1 MRAMQSVTLPIGR
14 TLIYSW
20 VPSREEFRMI
30 HARLAK
36 TCSGR
41 VNYAWITLGVVFFA
55 MLAGVGV
62 RAAPGVMIV
71 PLQQAF
77 GWDVSTISGA
87 VSLNIILMGATG
99 PFLTGLMQVIGL
111 KRTMVGCLT
120 ILMAGT
126 ALSTFMNQPW
136 QLFLT
141 WGLMVGIGSG
151 AGAVGFAGAVAN
163 RWFIH
168 RAGLAMG
175 LLTSANAA
183 GQLIFLPVLSL
194 LVQHFGWQGISICL
208 TAAIAVVIPVV
219 MLLLPESPAA
229 IGLPAYGGTSV
240 VPLPVFSGGNPFAV
254 AFGALARASKS
265 MDFWL
270 LCLTFGI
277 CGFSTNGLINTH
289 LIAYCADNGISQM
302 NGASILAVIGM
313 FSLIGSAA
321 SGWMCDRYSPRV
333 LLFWYYGLRGLSL
346 VIMPFTSFDSLSLS
360 VFAVFYGL
368 DWVATGPA
376 TFALT
381 NEVFGR
387 RDAPV
392 IVSWIFAAHQVGGA
406 MAAFGAGAVRSLSG
420 SYLMAFIASGLACLM
435 ASILVLRVTRRELR
449 TVEA

>member
-1 MRAMQSVTLPIGR
+1 M
-14 TLIYSW
+14 IYAQ
-20 VPSREEFRMI
+20 I
-30 HARLAK
+30 AK
-36 TCSGR
+36 ACSGR
-41 VNYAWITLGVVFFA
+41 VHYAWVTLAVVFVA

-87 VSLNIILMGATG
+87 VSLNIILLGATG
-99 PFLTGLMQVIGL
+99 PFLTGLLQVIGL
-111 KRTMVGCLT
+111 KRTMIGCLT

-126 ALSTFMNQPW
+126 ALSTFMTQPW

-151 AGAVGFAGAVAN
+151 AGAVGIAGAVAN
-163 RWFIH
+163 RWFVH

-175 LLTSANAA
+175 LLSSANAA
-183 GQLIFLPVLSL
+183 GQLIFLPVLAL
-194 LVQHFGWQGISICL
+194 LVQHFGWQGVSITL
-208 TAAIAVVIPVV
+208 TAAIALVIPMV
-219 MLLLPESPAA
+219 MLLLPESPATVD
-229 IGLPAYGGTSV
+229 LPAYGGTAV
-240 VPLPVFSGGNPFAV
+240 VPIPAFNGENPFGV
-254 AFGALARASKS
+254 AFGALGRASKS

-289 LIAYCADNGISQM
+289 LIAYCADHGIAPM
-302 NGASILAVIGM
+302 NGASILAVIGL
-313 FSLIGSAA
+313 FSLIGSTA
-321 SGWMCDRYSPRV
+321 SGWLCDRYSPRV

-346 VIMPFTSFDSLSLS
+346 VIVPFSGFDTISLSI
-360 VFAVFYGL
+360 FAVFYGL

-406 MAAFGAGAVRSLSG
+406 LAAFGAGAVRSLSG
-420 SYLMAFIASGLACLM
+420 SYMMAFIASGLACLM
-435 ASILVLRVTRRELR
+435 ASMLVLRVTPRAAVAVAE
-449 TVEA
+449 

>member
-1 MRAMQSVTLPIGR
+1 ML
-14 TLIYSW
+14 
-20 VPSREEFRMI
+20 

-36 TCSGR
+36 ACSGR
-41 VNYAWITLGVVFFA
+41 VDYAWITLGVVFFA

-71 PLQQAF
+71 PLQRAF

-87 VSLNIILMGATG
+87 VSLNIILLGATG

-111 KRTMVGCLT
+111 KRTMIGCLT

-183 GQLIFLPVLSL
+183 GQLIFLPLL
-194 LVQHFGWQGISICL
+194 AFLVQRFGWQGVSIAL
-208 TAAIAVVIPVV
+208 TAAIALVIPVV

-229 IGLPAYGGTSV
+229 IGLPAYGGTAV
-240 VPLPVFSGGNPFAV
+240 VPIPPFAGKSPFTV
-254 AFGALARASKS
+254 AFAALGRASKS

-289 LIAYCADNGISQM
+289 LIAYCADNGISQI

-313 FSLIGSAA
+313 FSLIGSTA
-321 SGWMCDRYSPRV
+321 SGWLCDRYSPRV

-346 VIMPFTSFDSLSLS
+346 VIMPFTGFDSISLS

-387 RDAPV
+387 RDAPI

-435 ASILVLRVTRRELR
+435 ASMLVLRVTPRRAL
-449 TVEA
+449 VLEA

>member
-1 MRAMQSVTLPIGR
+1 
-14 TLIYSW
+14 
-20 VPSREEFRMI
+20 MI
-30 HARLAK
+30 HVRLAK
-36 TCSGR
+36 ACSER
-41 VNYAWITLGVVFFA
+41 VNYAWIALGVVFFA

-62 RAAPGVMIV
+62 RSAPGVMIL

-99 PFLTGLMQVIGL
+99 PFLTGLMQVIGV

-136 QLFLT
+136 ELFLT

-183 GQLIFLPVLSL
+183 GQLIFLPLLSL
-194 LVQHFGWQGISICL
+194 LVQHLGWQGVSIGL
-208 TAAIAVVIPVV
+208 TVAIALVIPVV
-219 MLLLPESPAA
+219 LLLLPESPAA
-229 IGLPAYGGTSV
+229 IGLPAYGGKTV
-240 VPLPVFSGGNPFAV
+240 VPIPAFTGGNPFTV
-254 AFGALARASKS
+254 AFGALGTASKS

-270 LCLTFGI
+270 LCITFGI

-302 NGASILAVIGM
+302 NGASILAVIGV
-313 FSLIGSAA
+313 FSLIGSTA

-333 LLFWYYGLRGLSL
+333 LLFWFYGLRGLSL
-346 VIMPFTSFDSLSLS
+346 VIIPFTGFDSLSLS
-360 VFAVFYGL
+360 VFSVFYGL

-387 RDAPV
+387 RDAPI

-435 ASILVLRVTRRELR
+435 ASILVLRVTRSEARP
-449 TVEA
+449 VEA

>member
-1 MRAMQSVTLPIGR
+1 
-14 TLIYSW
+14 
-20 VPSREEFRMI
+20 
-30 HARLAK
+30 
-36 TCSGR
+36 
-41 VNYAWITLGVVFFA
+41 

-87 VSLNIILMGATG
+87 VSLNIILLGATG

-111 KRTMVGCLT
+111 KRTMIGCLV

-163 RWFIH
+163 RWFIE

-183 GQLIFLPVLSL
+183 GQLIFLPLLAL
-194 LVQHFGWQGISICL
+194 LVQHFGWQGVSIAL
-208 TAAIAVVIPVV
+208 TAAIALVIPMV

-229 IGLPAYGGTSV
+229 DRPAGV
-240 VPLPVFSGGNPFAV
+240 RRPHRRAAARLSGGNPFTV
-254 AFGALARASKS
+254 AFTALGRASKS

-289 LIAYCADNGISQM
+289 LIAYCADNGIGPM
-302 NGASILAVIGM
+302 NGASILAVIGL
-313 FSLIGSAA
+313 FSLIGSTA
-321 SGWMCDRYSPRV
+321 SGWLCDRYSPRV

-346 VIMPFTSFDSLSLS
+346 VIIPFSGFDAVSLAMFS
-360 VFAVFYGL
+360 VFYGL

-392 IVSWIFAAHQVGGA
+392 IVSWIFAAHQVGGSL
-406 MAAFGAGAVRSLSG
+406 AAFGARHGPQHVRQLPDGLHRQRHRLPDGLNAGAAGHAPPASPSRPPSS
-420 SYLMAFIASGLACLM
+420 SRRIIPQRRNNSGLESTSTIQSRSGRQL
-435 ASILVLRVTRRELR
+435 
-449 TVEA
+449 

>member
-1 MRAMQSVTLPIGR
+1 MFQAV
-14 TLIYSW
+14 
-20 VPSREEFRMI
+20 
-30 HARLAK
+30 LAK
-36 TCSGR
+36 ACSGR
-41 VNYAWITLGVVFFA
+41 VHYAWITLAVVFTA

-77 GWDVSTISGA
+77 GWNISTISGA
-87 VSLNIILMGATG
+87 ISLNIILLGATG

-111 KRTMVGCLT
+111 KRTMIGCLT

-126 ALSTFMNQPW
+126 ALSAFMTQPW

-151 AGAVGFAGAVAN
+151 AGAVGFAGTVAN
-163 RWFIH
+163 RWFQQ

-183 GQLIFLPVLSL
+183 GQLIFLPLL
-194 LVQHFGWQGISICL
+194 AMLVQHFGWRGVSVAL
-208 TAAIAVVIPVV
+208 TAVIAAVIPMVI
-219 MLLLPESPAA
+219 LLLPESPAA
-229 IGLPAYGGTSV
+229 VGLPAYGAAAVT
-240 VPLPVFSGGNPFAV
+240 PLPAFRGGNPFGV
-254 AFGALARASKS
+254 AFGALARASRS

-289 LIAYCADNGISQM
+289 LIAYCADNGISQV
-302 NGASILAVIGM
+302 NGASILAVIGL
-313 FSLIGSAA
+313 FSLIGSTA
-321 SGWMCDRYSPRV
+321 SGWLCDRYSPRV

-346 VIMPFTSFDSLSLS
+346 VIMPFSDFGPVSLS
-360 VFAVFYGL
+360 VFSVFYGL

-387 RDAPV
+387 HDAPV

-406 MAAFGAGAVRSLSG
+406 IAAFGAGTVRDVSG

-435 ASILVLRVTRRELR
+435 ASMLVLRVTSRSALAAAE
-449 TVEA
+449 